1 MQSFCGMRADPHG
14 RRALRVILPASPLT
28 DQALV
33 TFRLRANTASVHETA
48 AYVTDHPANRNPAS
62 GRLARYGCR
71 PRSGAPERLPIILDQ
86 LKAWR
91 IPEDI
96 AG

>member
-1 MQSFCGMRADPHG
+1 MRADPHG
-14 RRALRVILPASPLT
+14 RRALRVLLPASPLT

-48 AYVTDHPANRNPAS
+48 AHVTDHPAS
-62 GRLARYGCR
+62 QSSVGKARTAMAVCR
-71 PRSGAPERLPIILDQ
+71 PRSGAPERVAIILDQ
-86 LKAWR
+86 LGAWR